1 MSKSQFIK
9 SKFGEEDT
17 DNESGAEAQYDLATS
32 IGESGGIEKFLVTPC
47 MVLYKR
53 HLIDQ

>member
-32 IGESGGIEKFLVTPC
+32 I
-47 MVLYKR
+47 
-53 HLIDQ
+53 